1 MTTPADPSCTL
12 ADALRDCRKT
22 LAPLGESAATEA
34 EWLVL
39 RSLELPRT
47 TLLTEPLRRVGPDER
62 ARLQQWSARR
72 ARGEPLAY
80 LTGEREFWSL
90 TLRVSPDVLVPRP
103 ETELLVERALQIGDA
118 LERRLGRVPNIV
130 DLGTGSGAIALALAH
145 ERPHWNITAIDR
157 SAAALLIAQDNAAR
171 LRLPQVRFLLG
182 DWFAPVAAQRFD
194 IVISNPPYVAAD
206 DPVMRDDSLRFE
218 PSAALTPGQDA
229 LAALRGIIAH
239 APRHLEADGWLLLE
253 HGHTQGPAVRALLVS
268 GGFGH
273 VVSHP
278 DLAGHARLT
287 QAAAPITRS
296 SHPE

>member
-1 MTTPADPSCTL
+1 M
-12 ADALRDCRKT
+12 
-22 LAPLGESAATEA
+22 
-34 EWLVL
+34 
-39 RSLELPRT
+39 
-47 TLLTEPLRRVGPDER
+47 
-62 ARLQQWSARR
+62 
-72 ARGEPLAY
+72 
-80 LTGEREFWSL
+80 

-206 DPVMRDDSLRFE
+206 DPVMRGDSLRFE

-229 LAALRGIIAH
+229 LAALRSIIAH
-239 APRHLEADGWLLLE
+239 APRHLRSGRLAVAGAWP
-253 HGHTQGPAVRALLVS
+253 HPGPGGARPACVR
-268 GGFGH
+268 GFGH

-278 DLAGHARLT
+278 DLAGHERLT